1 MSLTQELFPSVFPWL
16 FLVIT
21 LITAFVK
28 PKLWPFG
35 LVCTLICGLFY
46 NAIDLLGLGVL
57 TLLLAMSYCANKLS
71 NIPSNNPTSNPSKKL
86 WNRRIKTV
94 ITGLVIMSCIA
105 LAAHLLPGFNNLQV
119 LSNVE
124 KSINSMPFTL
134 YLNFDKPM
142 ILFTLLILY
151 PALLISQKPITLFK
165 SHNSLRLSTLV
176 VFIFILI
183 FSLAILL
190 SLIKYDPQLPSWWWL
205 FALNNLLLTCI
216 IEEVFFRGFIQQKL
230 TSLINPL
237 AGLILTSL
245 LFGIAHFSGGF
256 NYVLVASLAGFLY
269 GLVYLNTGKIW
280 YAILLHFCF
289 NMVHLA
295 LFTYPL
301 LKI

>member
-1 MSLTQELFPSVFPWL
+1 MSFTQDLFPSVTPWL

-35 LVCTLICGLFY
+35 LVCTLISGLFY
-46 NAIDLLGLGVL
+46 NAIDLVGLGVV
-57 TLLLAMSYCANKLS
+57 TLLLAMSYYANKIS
-71 NIPSNNPTSNPSKKL
+71 TKPSSNPSNKL
-86 WNRRIKTV
+86 WNRRINTV
-94 ITGLVIMSCIA
+94 ITALVIISCIA

-119 LSNVE
+119 LNNVE

-134 YLNFDKPM
+134 YVNFDKPM
-142 ILFTLLILY
+142 ILFVLLLLS

-165 SHNSLRLSTLV
+165 AHNSLRLSALV
-176 VFIFILI
+176 VLVFILL

-216 IEEVFFRGFIQQKL
+216 IEEVFFRGFIQQRL
-230 TSLINPL
+230 TRLINPL
-237 AGLILTSL
+237 TGLILTSL

-256 NYVLVASLAGFLY
+256 NFVLVATLAGFLY

-289 NMVHLA
+289 NMFHLA

-301 LKI
+301 LKS

>member
-1 MSLTQELFPSVFPWL
+1 MLLTQDLFPSVIPWL
-16 FLVIT
+16 FLILT
-21 LITAFVK
+21 IITAFVK
-28 PKLWPFG
+28 PKLWPLG
-35 LVCTLICGLFY
+35 LIITLISGLFY
-46 NAIDLLGLGVL
+46 NAIDLVGLGVV
-57 TLLLAMSYCANKLS
+57 TLLLAMSYYANKIS
-71 NIPSNNPTSNPSKKL
+71 TKPSSNPSNKL
-86 WNRRIKTV
+86 WNRRINTV
-94 ITGLVIMSCIA
+94 ITTLVIISCIA
-105 LAAHLLPGFNNLQV
+105 LAAHVLPGFNNLQV

-142 ILFTLLILY
+142 ILFALLVLY
-151 PALLISQKPITLFK
+151 PALLISKKPITLFK
-165 SHNSLRLSTLV
+165 AHNRSRLSALV
-176 VFIFILI
+176 VLVFILL

-190 SLIKYDPQLPSWWWL
+190 SLIKYDPQLPNWWWL

-245 LFGIAHFSGGF
+245 LFGIAHFSGGYNF
-256 NYVLVASLAGFLY
+256 VILATLAGFLY
-269 GLVYLNTGKIW
+269 GVVYLNTGKIW

-301 LKI
+301 LKV

>member
-1 MSLTQELFPSVFPWL
+1 MLFIQDLFPSVYPWL

-35 LVCTLICGLFY
+35 LVCTLISGFFY
-46 NAIDLLGLGVL
+46 NAIDLIGLGVIS
-57 TLLLAMSYCANKLS
+57 LLLVMSFYASKS
-71 NIPSNNPTSNPSKKL
+71 SNNLCKQIVKS
-86 WNRRIKTV
+86 IFGV
-94 ITGLVIMSCIA
+94 LVIVGCIA

-119 LSNVE
+119 LGNVE
-124 KSINSMPFTL
+124 KSINSMAFTL

-142 ILFTLLILY
+142 ILFILLMLFPTLLI
-151 PALLISQKPITLFK
+151 SKKPITIFK
-165 SHNSLRLSTLV
+165 AHNSLRLSALV
-176 VFIFILI
+176 VFMFILT

-205 FALNNLLLTCI
+205 FAFNNLLLTCI

-230 TSLINPL
+230 TRLINPL
-237 AGLILTSL
+237 MGLILTSL

-256 NYVLVASLAGFLY
+256 NYVLVATLAGFLY

-280 YAILLHFCF
+280 YAILIHFCL

>member
-1 MSLTQELFPSVFPWL
+1 MLFTQDLFPSVTPWL

-35 LVCTLICGLFY
+35 LVCTLFSGLFH
-46 NAIDLLGLGVL
+46 NAIDLVGLGVV
-57 TLLLAMSYCANKLS
+57 TLLLGMSYFANKLS
-71 NIPSNNPTSNPSKKL
+71 TEPSSKPSNNL
-86 WNRRIKTV
+86 WNQRVKTV
-94 ITGLVIMSCIA
+94 ITSLVIMSCIA

-142 ILFTLLILY
+142 ILFVLLLLS
-151 PALLISQKPITLFK
+151 PALLINKKPITLFK
-165 SHNSLRLSTLV
+165 AHNRSRLSALV
-176 VFIFILI
+176 VLVFILL
-183 FSLAILL
+183 FSLAIFF
-190 SLIKYDPQLPSWWWL
+190 SLIKYDPQLPNWWWL

-216 IEEVFFRGFIQQKL
+216 IEEVFFRGFIQQRL

-237 AGLILTSL
+237 TGIILTSL
-245 LFGIAHFSGGF
+245 LFGIAHFTGGF
-256 NYVLVASLAGFLY
+256 HYVILATLAGFLY
-269 GLVYLNTGKIW
+269 GLVYLNTGKLW
-280 YAILLHFCF
+280 HAILLHFCF

-301 LKI
+301 LKS

>member
-1 MSLTQELFPSVFPWL
+1 MSFTQDLFPSVTPWL
-16 FLVIT
+16 FLVIS

-35 LVCTLICGLFY
+35 LVCTLISGLFY
-46 NAIDLLGLGVL
+46 NAIDLVGLGVV
-57 TLLLAMSYCANKLS
+57 TLLLGMSYYANKIS
-71 NIPSNNPTSNPSKKL
+71 TKPSSNPSNKL
-86 WNRRIKTV
+86 WNRRINTV
-94 ITGLVIMSCIA
+94 ITALVIVSCIA

-142 ILFTLLILY
+142 ILFVLLMLS
-151 PALLISQKPITLFK
+151 PALLISQKPIILFK
-165 SHNSLRLSTLV
+165 AHNSLRLSALV
-176 VFIFILI
+176 VLVFILL

-230 TSLINPL
+230 TRLINPL
-237 AGLILTSL
+237 TGLILTSL

-256 NYVLVASLAGFLY
+256 NYMLVATLAGFLY

-280 YAILLHFCF
+280 YAISLHFCF
-289 NMVHLA
+289 NMIHLA

-301 LKI
+301 LKS

>member
-1 MSLTQELFPSVFPWL
+1 MSFTQDLFPSVTPWL

-35 LVCTLICGLFY
+35 LVCTLISGLFY
-46 NAIDLLGLGVL
+46 NTIDLVGLGVV
-57 TLLLAMSYCANKLS
+57 TLLLAMSYYANKIS
-71 NIPSNNPTSNPSKKL
+71 TKPSSNPSNKL
-86 WNRRIKTV
+86 WNRRINTV
-94 ITGLVIMSCIA
+94 ITALVIISCIA

-119 LSNVE
+119 LNNVE

-142 ILFTLLILY
+142 ILFVLLMLS
-151 PALLISQKPITLFK
+151 PALLISQKPIILFK
-165 SHNSLRLSTLV
+165 AHNSLRLSALV
-176 VFIFILI
+176 LLVFILL

-230 TSLINPL
+230 TKLINPL
-237 AGLILTSL
+237 TGLILTSL

-256 NYVLVASLAGFLY
+256 NYMLVATLAGFLY

-289 NMVHLA
+289 NMIHLA

-301 LKI
+301 LKV

>member
-1 MSLTQELFPSVFPWL
+1 MLFTQDLFPSVTPWL

-35 LVCTLICGLFY
+35 LVCTLISGLFY
-46 NAIDLLGLGVL
+46 NAIDLVGLGVV
-57 TLLLAMSYCANKLS
+57 TLLLAMSYYAKKIS
-71 NIPSNNPTSNPSKKL
+71 TKPSSNPSNKL
-86 WNRRIKTV
+86 WNRRINTV
-94 ITGLVIMSCIA
+94 ITALVIISCIA

-119 LSNVE
+119 LNDVE

-142 ILFTLLILY
+142 ILFVLLMLS
-151 PALLISQKPITLFK
+151 PALLISQKPITLSK
-165 SHNSLRLSTLV
+165 AHNSLRLSALV
-176 VFIFILI
+176 VLVFILL

-230 TSLINPL
+230 TKLINPL
-237 AGLILTSL
+237 TGLILTSL

-256 NYVLVASLAGFLY
+256 NYMLVATLAGFLY

-289 NMVHLA
+289 NMIHLA

-301 LKI
+301 LKV

>member
-1 MSLTQELFPSVFPWL
+1 MLSIQYLLPSIYPWF

-21 LITAFVK
+21 LISAFVK

-46 NAIDLLGLGVL
+46 NAIELLGLGIV
-57 TLLLAMSYCANKLS
+57 TLLLAMSYYANKLS
-71 NIPSNNPTSNPSKKL
+71 TEPSSEPSNKSYNQ
-86 WNRRIKTV
+86 RIKTV
-94 ITGLVIMSCIA
+94 ITALVFMSCIA

-142 ILFTLLILY
+142 ILFVLLMLS

-165 SHNSLRLSTLV
+165 AHNSFRLSALV
-176 VFIFILI
+176 VLVFILL
-183 FSLAILL
+183 FGLAILL

-256 NYVLVASLAGFLY
+256 NYVIVATLAGFLY
-269 GLVYLNTGKIW
+269 GLIYLNTGKIW
-280 YAILLHFCF
+280 YAILLHFSF
-289 NMVHLA
+289 NMIHLA

-301 LKI
+301 LKV

>member
-1 MSLTQELFPSVFPWL
+1 MSLTQDLFPSVTPWL

-28 PKLWPFG
+28 PKLWTLG
-35 LVCTLICGLFY
+35 LVCTLISGLFY
-46 NAIDLLGLGVL
+46 NAIDLVGLGVI
-57 TLLLAMSYCANKLS
+57 TLLLAMSYYANKIS
-71 NIPSNNPTSNPSKKL
+71 TKPSNNASNKL

-94 ITGLVIMSCIA
+94 ITALVIISCIA

-142 ILFTLLILY
+142 ILFALLVLY
-151 PALLISQKPITLFK
+151 PALLISKKPITLFK
-165 SHNSLRLSTLV
+165 AQNSLRLSALV
-176 VFIFILI
+176 MLVFILL

-245 LFGIAHFSGGF
+245 LFGIAHFSGGYNF
-256 NYVLVASLAGFLY
+256 VIVATLAGFLY

-301 LKI
+301 LKV

>member
-1 MSLTQELFPSVFPWL
+1 MSFTQDLFPSVTPWL

-35 LVCTLICGLFY
+35 LVCTLFSGLFY
-46 NAIDLLGLGVL
+46 NAIDLVGLGVV
-57 TLLLAMSYCANKLS
+57 TLLLAMSYYANKIS
-71 NIPSNNPTSNPSKKL
+71 TKPSSNPSIKL
-86 WNRRIKTV
+86 WNRRINTV
-94 ITGLVIMSCIA
+94 ITTLVIISCIA
-105 LAAHLLPGFNNLQV
+105 LAAHLLPGFNNFQV
-119 LSNVE
+119 LNNVE

-142 ILFTLLILY
+142 ILFVLLMLS
-151 PALLISQKPITLFK
+151 PALLIRQKPITLFK
-165 SHNSLRLSTLV
+165 AHNSFRLSALV
-176 VFIFILI
+176 VLVFILL

-230 TSLINPL
+230 TRLINPL
-237 AGLILTSL
+237 AGLLLTSL

-256 NYVLVASLAGFLY
+256 NFVLVATLAGFLY

-301 LKI
+301 LKS

>member
-1 MSLTQELFPSVFPWL
+1 MSFTQDLFPSVIPWL
-16 FLVIT
+16 LLVIT
-21 LITAFVK
+21 LITVFVK

-35 LVCTLICGLFY
+35 LVCTLISGLFY
-46 NAIDLLGLGVL
+46 NAIDLVGLGVV
-57 TLLLAMSYCANKLS
+57 TLLLAMSYYANKLS
-71 NIPSNNPTSNPSKKL
+71 TYSSKKNSNKL
-86 WNRRIKTV
+86 WNRIIKTV

-124 KSINSMPFTL
+124 KSINSIPFTL

-151 PALLISQKPITLFK
+151 PAFLISQKPITLFK

>member
-1 MSLTQELFPSVFPWL
+1 MSFTQDLFPSVTPWL

-35 LVCTLICGLFY
+35 LLCTLISGLFY
-46 NAIDLLGLGVL
+46 NAIDLVGLSVV
-57 TLLLAMSYCANKLS
+57 TLLLAMSYYANRIS
-71 NIPSNNPTSNPSKKL
+71 NKSSNNPSSNPSNKL
-86 WNRRIKTV
+86 LNRRIKTV
-94 ITGLVIMSCIA
+94 ITTLVIISCIA
-105 LAAHLLPGFNNLQV
+105 LAVHLLPGFNNLQV

-142 ILFTLLILY
+142 ILFVLLLLS
-151 PALLISQKPITLFK
+151 PALLINKKPITLFK
-165 SHNSLRLSTLV
+165 AYNSSRLSALV
-176 VFIFILI
+176 VLVFILL
-183 FSLAILL
+183 FSLAIFF
-190 SLIKYDPQLPSWWWL
+190 SLIKYDPQLPNWWWL

-230 TSLINPL
+230 TRLINPL

-256 NYVLVASLAGFLY
+256 NYMLVATLAGFLY

-301 LKI
+301 LKS

>member
-1 MSLTQELFPSVFPWL
+1 MSFTQDLFPSVTPWL

-35 LVCTLICGLFY
+35 LVCTLISGLFY
-46 NAIDLLGLGVL
+46 NAIDLVGLGVV
-57 TLLLAMSYCANKLS
+57 TLLLAMSYYANKIS
-71 NIPSNNPTSNPSKKL
+71 TKPSSNPSNKL
-86 WNRRIKTV
+86 WNRRINTV
-94 ITGLVIMSCIA
+94 ITTLVIISCIA
-105 LAAHLLPGFNNLQV
+105 LAAHVLPGFNNLQV

-142 ILFTLLILY
+142 ILFALLVLY
-151 PALLISQKPITLFK
+151 PALLISKKPITLFK
-165 SHNSLRLSTLV
+165 AHNRSRLSALV
-176 VFIFILI
+176 VLVFILL

-190 SLIKYDPQLPSWWWL
+190 SLIKYDPQLPNWWWL

-237 AGLILTSL
+237 AGLLLTSL

-256 NYVLVASLAGFLY
+256 NYVIVATLAGFLY
-269 GLVYLNTGKIW
+269 GLIYLNTGKIW
-280 YAILLHFCF
+280 YAILLHFSF
-289 NMVHLA
+289 NMIHLA

-301 LKI
+301 LKV

>member
-1 MSLTQELFPSVFPWL
+1 MLFTQDLFPSVIPWL

-35 LVCTLICGLFY
+35 LVFTLISGLFY
-46 NAIDLLGLGVL
+46 NAIDMVGLGIV
-57 TLLLAMSYCANKLS
+57 TLLLAMSYYANKLS
-71 NIPSNNPTSNPSKKL
+71 NIPSNNPSSKPSNKL

-94 ITGLVIMSCIA
+94 ITALVIVSCIA

-124 KSINSMPFTL
+124 KSINSMSFTL

-142 ILFTLLILY
+142 ILFVLLMLS
-151 PALLISQKPITLFK
+151 PALLISQKPIILFK
-165 SHNSLRLSTLV
+165 AHNSFRLSALV

-190 SLIKYDPQLPSWWWL
+190 SLIKFDPQLPRWWWL

-256 NYVLVASLAGFLY
+256 NYMLVATLAGFLY
-269 GLVYLNTGKIW
+269 GLIYLNTGKIW
-280 YAILLHFCF
+280 HAILLHFSF
-289 NMVHLA
+289 NMIHLV

-301 LKI
+301 LKV

>member
-1 MSLTQELFPSVFPWL
+1 MSFTQDLFPSVTPWL

-35 LVCTLICGLFY
+35 LVCTLISGLFY
-46 NAIDLLGLGVL
+46 NAIDLVGLGVV
-57 TLLLAMSYCANKLS
+57 TLLLAMSYYANKIS
-71 NIPSNNPTSNPSKKL
+71 TKPSSNPSNKL
-86 WNRRIKTV
+86 WNRRINTV
-94 ITGLVIMSCIA
+94 ITALVIISCIA

-119 LSNVE
+119 LNNVE

-134 YLNFDKPM
+134 YVNFDKPM
-142 ILFTLLILY
+142 ILFVLLMLS

-165 SHNSLRLSTLV
+165 AHNSLRLSALV
-176 VFIFILI
+176 VLVFILL

-205 FALNNLLLTCI
+205 FALNNLLLTCF

-230 TSLINPL
+230 TRLINPL
-237 AGLILTSL
+237 TGLILTSL

-256 NYVLVASLAGFLY
+256 NFVLVATLAGFLF

-301 LKI
+301 LKS